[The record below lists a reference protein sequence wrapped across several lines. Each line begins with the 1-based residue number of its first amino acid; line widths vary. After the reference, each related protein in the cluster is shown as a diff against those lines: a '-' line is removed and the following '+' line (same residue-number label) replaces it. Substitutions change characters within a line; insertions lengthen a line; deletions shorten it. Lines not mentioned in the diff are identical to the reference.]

1 MTDRIVYTNASGGV
15 SVIVPAP
22 GWTPAAVLAK
32 DVPAGVTDAEIL
44 PLSAIPDRV
53 FRKVWRKFPG
63 AVAVDLPA
71 ARDDVRERVRRA
83 RAAEFAVND
92 AAFVRAQMD
101 NDVPAQAQAR
111 ARAQQLRNA
120 PADPAIDNAQSPDVL
135 KAVRPAGLDW
145 TRF

>member
-15 SVIVPAP
+15 SVVAPAP

-32 DVPAGVTDAEIL
+32 DVPSGVTDAEIL
-44 PLSAIPDRV
+44 PLSALPDRV

-63 AVAVDLPA
+63 SVAVDLPA

-120 PADPAIDNAQSPDVL
+120 PADPAIDNAQSVDVL